1 MPKSTGTE
9 LLEQLIAA
17 FIRAHDSNNAETAPT
32 WDTTGA
38 LKRTFFEAVGKW
50 LPAQDA
56 DYASLISEGQVKVGN
71 KTAVSSIAHAQALA
85 SSSVTRHTV
94 LQPAPLIYEPPLMGP
109 DAPAEM
115 PAELKDAYIVS
126 VPALTRVDRAMAL
139 DAVKG
144 ISIDT
149 TRQDMLAAAN
159 HSGLAL
165 LKMMSDWL
173 KAAENNTTYDGV
185 LALH

>member
-1 MPKSTGTE
+1 MRDP
-9 LLEQLIAA
+9 
-17 FIRAHDSNNAETAPT
+17 R
-32 WDTTGA
+32 
-38 LKRTFFEAVGKW
+38 
-50 LPAQDA
+50 
-56 DYASLISEGQVKVGN
+56 
-71 KTAVSSIAHAQALA
+71 
-85 SSSVTRHTV
+85 TV

-173 KAAENNTTYDGV
+173 SVSVGDRSNDVAMA
-185 LALH
+185 